1 MASHPTPAIDP
12 LEPQLVTLISER
24 LLETRPG
31 FDVDS
36 NLYEAGLDSMALM
49 QLLIIV
55 EEEYG
60 VSIPEAD
67 LTRQNFS
74 TTRHLAQLIRER
86 RAA

>member
-1 MASHPTPAIDP
+1 MASHQISTPDP
-12 LEPQLVTLISER
+12 LEPKLVTMISER
-24 LLETRPG
+24 LLETQPG
-31 FDVDS
+31 FDADS

-60 VSIPEAD
+60 VSIPEGD
-67 LTRQNFS
+67 LTKQNFS
-74 TTRHLAQLIRER
+74 TTRHLAQIIRER

>member
-1 MASHPTPAIDP
+1 MASHPTPAIDT
-12 LEPQLVTLISER
+12 LETQLVHMISER
-24 LLETRPG
+24 LLETQPG
-31 FDVDS
+31 FDAES

-49 QLLIIV
+49 QLLILV

-60 VSIPEAD
+60 VSIPEGD
-67 LTRQNFS
+67 LTKQNFS